1 MVSRLMEE
9 EREFVIAT
17 VVSVRGSAAARVG
30 SKGVILP
37 DGTVKGWL
45 GGWCSENALLTVALS
60 ALKEGRPK
68 LVKLVMSG
76 ETLKQVSEDVIEVG
90 TPCGGEV
97 LVYLEPAYPK
107 PHIPIFGHNEVT
119 KTLSRLAQLLGFK
132 VTVVDAAARPEDY
145 PGARVLPS
153 LDEAGVRLDRHTYPV
168 LATMGRTDVDVEIL
182 LRILGKP
189 VARVFL
195 VASVNRAEE
204 VLRRL
209 ARKGVPP
216 EHLEKIE
223 SPAGIDLGAST
234 PEELALSVLA
244 GVVAAR
250 RGGSGR
256 PMREVKGDPVAKVVR
271 ELRKKPRLPPLSHN
285 RLPTAKTHDLHHAE
299 LGKPLQG
306 KPNLPLL
313 APLIDKPNPIT
324 NPSPPQGCYDGC
336 KNAATPPSL
345 CN

>member
-1 MVSRLMEE
+1 MGGGFRFDEESLREFVDMVRGLMEE

-17 VVSVRGSAAARVG
+17 VVSVKGSAAARVG

-37 DGTVKGWL
+37 DGTVRGWL

-107 PHIPIFGHNEVT
+107 PHIPIFGNNEVT
-119 KTLSRLAQLLGFK
+119 KALSRLAQLLGFK
-132 VTVVDAAARPEDY
+132 VTVIDPSAGPEDY
-145 PGARVLPS
+145 PGAKVLAS
-153 LDEAGVRLDRHTYPV
+153 LEDGGVRLDRHTYPV
-168 LATMGRTDVDVEIL
+168 LATMGRTDVDVEVL
-182 LRILGKP
+182 LRILDKP

-216 EHLEKIE
+216 DLLEKIE
-223 SPAGIDLGAST
+223 SPAGIDLGAAT

-244 GVVAAR
+244 GIVAAR

-256 PMREVKGDPVAKVVR
+256 PMREARGDPVAKVVK
-271 ELRKKPRLPPLSHN
+271 ELRR
-285 RLPTAKTHDLHHAE
+285 RAE
-299 LGKPLQG
+299 
-306 KPNLPLL
+306 
-313 APLIDKPNPIT
+313 
-324 NPSPPQGCYDGC
+324 
-336 KNAATPPSL
+336 ATPS
-345 CN
+345 